1 MPVNPITDNYFFYV
15 EKLWPVKGSDGKV
28 VERKEDR
35 QSLTFGQDS
44 LKTVFDA
51 KDLLKPAAI
60 KSGILDIRPVPNS
73 QQVLSFSVE
82 EEEFGMMSCS
92 LQIADF
98 TGAMD
103 KAFQKGQQYLIK
115 WGVKQDQFKNFS
127 ATVQKFGLSGTDGDF
142 KGNEV
147 KSDNVLDYVRGGTEG
162 IKCFVTD
169 SNFTIQGSA
178 TVWSVSL
185 RAGVP
190 QGRGKDTKIYNN
202 NETLEDVIYDTCLAL
217 MPNFSKADLVLDLGT
232 AASVKF
238 TKSSPIARRNITPVE
253 FLNEIA
259 KKYNLHYYNFYKG
272 FKQAVAMVNKAKTQT
287 DDTIAKRG
295 LQGRFHI
302 FDYGNGD
309 YSNIIGN
316 PSGSVQPGNNV
327 GSIAIPVTDSS
338 GKPALEFGAAPQ
350 EQTQQYVLKSKDA
363 LKQTLQKNGKT
374 GQALADEV
382 QRIVSL
388 DFEDFVDNTGNI
400 RADLKQ
406 YFELKTFDTFPEGGG
421 GYEFNCNVIPNP
433 IYMPADKV
441 WLGKENNSHPS
452 PIPPTFRS
460 YKSKKSGKLVLWRI
474 AKITWEHNSGG
485 VTQKIL
491 LKR

>member
-1 MPVNPITDNYFFYV
+1 MINPITDNYFFYV
-15 EKLWPVKGSDGKV
+15 EKLWQVKGSDGKI
-28 VERKEDR
+28 VEKKEDR

-44 LKTVFDA
+44 LKTTFNA
-51 KDLLKPAAI
+51 TDLLKPDTI
-60 KSGILDIRPVPNS
+60 KKGILEIKPTATT

-82 EEEFGMMSCS
+82 EEEFGMLSCS

-98 TGAMD
+98 TGAID

-127 ATVQKFGLSGTDGDF
+127 SLIQKFGVTGTDGDF

-147 KSDNVLDYVRGGTEG
+147 KSDNIYDYVRGGSEG

-169 SNFTIQGSA
+169 TSFTIQGGV
-178 TVWSVSL
+178 TVWSISL
-185 RAGVP
+185 RGGVP
-190 QGRGKDTKIYNN
+190 SGRGKETKIYDN
-202 NETLEDVIYDTCLAL
+202 NETLEDVIYDTAL
-217 MPNFSKADLVLDLGT
+217 SLIPGFTRGDLLLDLGS
-232 AASVKF
+232 ASSVTF
-238 TKSSPIARRNITPVE
+238 TKASPIARKNLTPVE
-253 FLNEIA
+253 FLIDIA
-259 KKYNLHYYNFYKG
+259 KKYNLQYYNFYKG
-272 FKQAVAMVNKAKTQT
+272 FKQAIAMVNKSKTQN

-295 LQGRFHI
+295 LTGRFHV

-316 PSGSVQPGNNV
+316 PSGSIQPGNNV
-327 GSIAIPVTDSS
+327 GSIAIPVNDAQ

-363 LKQTLQKNGKT
+363 LTQTLRSKGLS
-374 GQALADEV
+374 GQALANEV
-382 QRIVSL
+382 QRVVSL
-388 DFEDFVDNTGNI
+388 DFEDFLDKSGDI
-400 RADLKQ
+400 RPDLKQ

-433 IYMPADKV
+433 LYMVADKV
-441 WLGKENNSHPS
+441 WLGKETNSFPS

-474 AKITWEHNSGG
+474 AKISWEHTSSG
-485 VTQKIL
+485 VSQKIL

>member
-15 EKLWPVKGSDGKV
+15 EKLWPVKGSDGKI

-44 LKTVFDA
+44 LKTTFNA
-51 KDLLKPAAI
+51 KELLSADTI
-60 KSGILDIRPVPNS
+60 KSGILNIKPVPNS
-73 QQVLSFSVE
+73 QQVLSFSAE
-82 EEEFGMMSCS
+82 EEEFGMLSCS

-103 KAFQKGQQYLIK
+103 KAFQKGQQYLVK
-115 WGVKQDQFKNFS
+115 WGVKQDQFKNFAS
-127 ATVQKFGLSGTDGDF
+127 TVQKFGLSGTDGNF
-142 KGNEV
+142 KENEV
-147 KSDNVLDYVRGGTEG
+147 KSDNVYDYVRGGEDG

-169 SNFTIQGSA
+169 SSFTIQGGA
-178 TVWSVSL
+178 TIWSISL
-185 RAGVP
+185 RGGVP
-190 QGRGKDTKIYNN
+190 SGRAKETKIYDNN
-202 NETLEDVIYDTCLAL
+202 QTLEDVIYDTCLSL
-217 MPNFSKADLVLDLGT
+217 IPNFNKADLLLELGT

-238 TKSSPIARRNITPVE
+238 SKASPIARKNITPIE
-253 FLNEIA
+253 FLNELA

-272 FKQAVAMVNKAKTQT
+272 FKQCIAMVNKSKTQN

-295 LQGRFHI
+295 LAGKFHV
-302 FDYGNGD
+302 FDYGNGE

-327 GSIAIPVTDSS
+327 GSIAIPVTDSQ

-350 EQTQQYVLKSKDA
+350 EQTQQYILKSKDA

-382 QRIVSL
+382 QRIISL
-388 DFEDFVDNTGNI
+388 DFEDFVDKTGDI
-400 RADLKQ
+400 RPDLKQ

-433 IYMPADKV
+433 MYMVADKV
-441 WLGKENNSHPS
+441 WLGKENNSFPS

-474 AKITWEHNSGG
+474 SKITWEHNSGG

>member
-15 EKLWPVKGSDGKV
+15 EKLWPVKGSDGKI

-35 QSLTFGQDS
+35 QTLTFGQDS

-51 KDLLKPAAI
+51 KDVLKPEAI
-60 KSGILDIRPVPNS
+60 KSGILNIKPIPQS
-73 QQVLSFSVE
+73 QQVLSFSAE
-82 EEEFGMMSCS
+82 EEEFGMLSVS

-103 KAFQKGQQYLIK
+103 KAFQKGQQYLVK
-115 WGVKQDQFKNFS
+115 WGVKQDQFKNFAS
-127 ATVQKFGLSGTDGDF
+127 TVQKFGLSGTDGNF
-142 KGNEV
+142 KENEV
-147 KSDNVLDYVRGGTEG
+147 KSDNVYDYVRGGEDG

-169 SNFTIQGSA
+169 SSFTIQGGV
-178 TVWSVSL
+178 TVWSISL
-185 RAGVP
+185 RGGVP
-190 QGRGKDTKIYNN
+190 SGRAKETKVYDNN
-202 NETLEDVIYDTCLAL
+202 QTLEDVIYDTCLSL
-217 MPNFSKADLVLDLGT
+217 IPNFNKADLLLELGS

-238 TKSSPIARRNITPVE
+238 TKASPIARKNITPVE

-259 KKYNLHYYNFYKG
+259 KKYNLQYYNFYKG
-272 FKQAVAMVNKAKTQT
+272 FKQCIAMVNKSKTQN
-287 DDTIAKRG
+287 DDTAAKRNLTG
-295 LQGRFHI
+295 KFHI
-302 FDYGNGD
+302 FDYGNGE

-327 GSIAIPVTDSS
+327 GSIAIPVNDSQ
-338 GKPALEFGAAPQ
+338 GKPALEFAAAPQ

-363 LKQTLQKNGKT
+363 LTQTLRSKGLS
-374 GQALADEV
+374 GQALANEV
-382 QRIVSL
+382 QRVVSL
-388 DFEDFVDNTGNI
+388 DFEDFLDKTGDI
-400 RADLKQ
+400 RPDLKQ

-421 GYEFNCNVIPNP
+421 AYEFNCNVIPNP
-433 IYMPADKV
+433 MYMIADKV
-441 WLGKENNSHPS
+441 WLGKENNSFPS

-485 VTQKIL
+485 VSQKIL